1 MILALGVNK
10 INIRINANING
21 GDNSMDNVSDSI
33 LLSVKK
39 VCGIQADCT
48 DFDTDIIM
56 HINTTFLTLN
66 QLGVGPA
73 KGYSIKNEY
82 DLWSDYLPEDNPNFE
97 AVKTYI
103 GSKVRLIFDPPTS
116 SIVAETLKEVT
127 KELEFRLNVE
137 AETGSGSGVVSN
149 V

>member
-1 MILALGVNK
+1 
-10 INIRINANING
+10 
-21 GDNSMDNVSDSI
+21 MDNVSDSI

-56 HINTTFLTLN
+56 HINTAFLTLN

-73 KGYSIKNEY
+73 KGFSILDESA
-82 DLWSDYLPEDNPNFE
+82 LWSDYLPEDNPNFE

-149 V
+149 G

>member
-1 MILALGVNK
+1 
-10 INIRINANING
+10 
-21 GDNSMDNVSDSI
+21 MDNVNDSI

-39 VCGIQADCT
+39 VCGIQPDCT
-48 DFDTDIIM
+48 DFDADVIM
-56 HINTTFLTLN
+56 HINTVFLTLN

-73 KGYSIKNEY
+73 KGFSITDNFAV
-82 DLWSDYLPEDNPNFE
+82 WSDYLPEDNPNFE

-103 GSKVRLIFDPPTS
+103 GAKVRLVFDPPMS

-137 AETGSGSGVVSN
+137 AETGSGSGVISN
-149 V
+149 A

>member
-1 MILALGVNK
+1 
-10 INIRINANING
+10 
-21 GDNSMDNVSDSI
+21 MDDVSDSI

-39 VCGIQADCT
+39 VCGIQPDCT

-56 HINTTFLTLN
+56 HINTAFLTLN

-73 KGYSIKNEY
+73 KGFSIADK
-82 DLWSDYLPEDNPNFE
+82 DALWLDYMPEDNPNFE
-97 AVKTYI
+97 AVKTYV
-103 GSKVRLIFDPPTS
+103 GAKVRLVFDPPMS

-137 AETGSGSGVVSN
+137 AETGSGVM
-149 V
+149 